1 MPLVTIRVDKTFEF
15 ISVLVPDI
23 ANRNVAYLVNYFDF
37 LLGPALRKT
46 MQYLIFIVLDAL

>member
-15 ISVLVPDI
+15 IFVLVPDI